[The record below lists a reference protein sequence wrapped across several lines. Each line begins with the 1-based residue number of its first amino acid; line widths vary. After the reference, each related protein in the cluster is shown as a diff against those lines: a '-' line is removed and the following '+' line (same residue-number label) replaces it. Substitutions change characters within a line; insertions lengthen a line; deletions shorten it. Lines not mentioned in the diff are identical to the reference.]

1 MKKMLSAAYSLKLKN
16 VILVL
21 NRGLILIFF
30 KWSYS
35 QHCFNVAQ
43 RCENLR

>member
-21 NRGLILIFF
+21 NRGLVLIFF
-30 KWSYS
+30 
-35 QHCFNVAQ
+35 QMVIFTTLLQ
-43 RCENLR
+43 RCPAL